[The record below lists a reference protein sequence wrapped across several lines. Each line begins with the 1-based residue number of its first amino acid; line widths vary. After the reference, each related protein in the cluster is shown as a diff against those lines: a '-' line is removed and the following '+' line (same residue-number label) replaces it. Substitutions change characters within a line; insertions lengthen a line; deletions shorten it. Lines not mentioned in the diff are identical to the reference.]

1 MKNPTHYGIHE
12 RDRWKCL
19 LREAMPHEVVIGLG
33 SNIDPEAN
41 LEQAVL
47 ELKSRFK
54 VSKRSQWTRTK
65 PIGIQDQPDFYNGA
79 LLMETELEQ
88 QSLKKELKRIEDILG
103 RDRSLPKFGPRTI
116 DLDILIWNK
125 KVVDEDYYERD
136 FLRKGVEE
144 IIPELELI

>member
-1 MKNPTHYGIHE
+1 
-12 RDRWKCL
+12 
-19 LREAMPHEVVIGLG
+19 MPHEVVIGLG

-41 LEQAVL
+41 LEQAVQ

-88 QSLKKELKRIEDILG
+88 QSLKKELKRIEDVLG

-144 IIPELELI
+144 IIPDLELV

>member
-1 MKNPTHYGIHE
+1 
-12 RDRWKCL
+12 
-19 LREAMPHEVVIGLG
+19 MPHEVVIGLG

-41 LEQAVL
+41 LEQAVQ

-88 QSLKKELKRIEDILG
+88 QSLKKELKRIEDLLG
-103 RDRSLPKFGPRTI
+103 RDRSLPKYGPRTI

-125 KVVDEDYYERD
+125 KVIDEDYYERA

-144 IIPELELI
+144 IIPDLELT

>member
-1 MKNPTHYGIHE
+1 
-12 RDRWKCL
+12 
-19 LREAMPHEVVIGLG
+19 MPHEVVIGLG

-41 LEQAVL
+41 LKQAVL

-54 VSKRSQWTRTK
+54 VSKRSQWTRSK
-65 PIGIQDQPDFYNGA
+65 PIGISDQPDFYNGA

-88 QSLKKELKRIEDILG
+88 QNLKKELKRIGDILG

-144 IIPELELI
+144 IIPDLKLT

>member
-1 MKNPTHYGIHE
+1 
-12 RDRWKCL
+12 
-19 LREAMPHEVVIGLG
+19 MPHEVVIGLG

-125 KVVDEDYYERD
+125 KVVDEDYYKRD

-144 IIPELELI
+144 IIPDLKLT

>member
-1 MKNPTHYGIHE
+1 
-12 RDRWKCL
+12 
-19 LREAMPHEVVIGLG
+19 MPHEVVIGLG

-41 LEQAVL
+41 LEQAVQ

-125 KVVDEDYYERD
+125 KVVDEDYYKRD

-144 IIPELELI
+144 IIPELKLT

>member
-1 MKNPTHYGIHE
+1 
-12 RDRWKCL
+12 
-19 LREAMPHEVVIGLG
+19 MPHEVVIGLG

-41 LEQAVL
+41 LEQAVQ

-54 VSKRSQWTRTK
+54 VSKRSQWPRTK
-65 PIGIQDQPDFYNGA
+65 PIGIQHHPDLFNGA

-144 IIPELELI
+144 NIPDLKLT

>member
-1 MKNPTHYGIHE
+1 
-12 RDRWKCL
+12 
-19 LREAMPHEVVIGLG
+19 MPHEVVIGLG
-33 SNIDPEAN
+33 SNIDHEAN

-54 VSKRSQWTRTK
+54 VSTRSQWTRTK
-65 PIGIQDQPDFYNGA
+65 HIGIQDQPDFYNGA

-116 DLDILIWNK
+116 DLDFLIWNK
-125 KVVDEDYYERD
+125 KVVDEDYYRMD
-136 FLRKGVEE
+136 FLRKGAEE
-144 IIPELELI
+144 IIPDLELI

>member
-1 MKNPTHYGIHE
+1 
-12 RDRWKCL
+12 
-19 LREAMPHEVVIGLG
+19 MPHEVVIGLG

-47 ELKSRFK
+47 ELKLRFK
-54 VSKRSQWTRTK
+54 VSKRSQWARTK

-116 DLDILIWNK
+116 DLDILVWNK

-136 FLRKGVEE
+136 FLRMVVEE
-144 IIPELELI
+144 IIPDLEIT

>member
-1 MKNPTHYGIHE
+1 
-12 RDRWKCL
+12 
-19 LREAMPHEVVIGLG
+19 MPHEVVIGLG

-41 LEQAVL
+41 LEQAVQ

-88 QSLKKELKRIEDILG
+88 QSLKKELKRIEDIMG

-136 FLRKGVEE
+136 FLKKGVEE
-144 IIPELELI
+144 IIPNLELI

>member
-1 MKNPTHYGIHE
+1 
-12 RDRWKCL
+12 
-19 LREAMPHEVVIGLG
+19 MPHEVVIGLG

-41 LEQAVL
+41 LEQAVQ

-65 PIGIQDQPDFYNGA
+65 PFGIQDQPDFYNGA
-79 LLMETELEQ
+79 LLLETELEQ
-88 QSLKKELKRIEDILG
+88 QSLKKELKRIEDIMG

-125 KVVDEDYYERD
+125 KVVDEDYYKRD

-144 IIPELELI
+144 IIPDLELI

>member
-1 MKNPTHYGIHE
+1 
-12 RDRWKCL
+12 
-19 LREAMPHEVVIGLG
+19 MPNEVVIGLG

-41 LEQAVL
+41 LEQAVH

-125 KVVDEDYYERD
+125 KVVDEDYYKRD

-144 IIPELELI
+144 IIPDLKLT

>member
-1 MKNPTHYGIHE
+1 
-12 RDRWKCL
+12 
-19 LREAMPHEVVIGLG
+19 MPHEVVIGLG

-103 RDRSLPKFGPRTI
+103 RDRSFPKFGPRTI

-136 FLRKGVEE
+136 FLRKVVEE
-144 IIPELELI
+144 IIPDLELI

>member
-1 MKNPTHYGIHE
+1 
-12 RDRWKCL
+12 
-19 LREAMPHEVVIGLG
+19 MPHEVVIGLG

-65 PIGIQDQPDFYNGA
+65 PIGIQNQPDFYNGA

-144 IIPELELI
+144 IITDLVLT

>member
-1 MKNPTHYGIHE
+1 
-12 RDRWKCL
+12 
-19 LREAMPHEVVIGLG
+19 MPHEVVIGLG

-41 LEQAVL
+41 LEQAVQ

-88 QSLKKELKRIEDILG
+88 QSLKKELKQIEDILG

-144 IIPELELI
+144 IIPDLELT

>member
-1 MKNPTHYGIHE
+1 
-12 RDRWKCL
+12 
-19 LREAMPHEVVIGLG
+19 MPHEVVIGLG

-88 QSLKKELKRIEDILG
+88 QSLKKELKQIEDILG

-144 IIPELELI
+144 IIPNLELI

>member
-1 MKNPTHYGIHE
+1 
-12 RDRWKCL
+12 
-19 LREAMPHEVVIGLG
+19 MPHEVVIGLG

-41 LEQAVL
+41 LEQAVQ

-88 QSLKKELKRIEDILG
+88 QSLKQELKRIEDILG

-144 IIPELELI
+144 IISDLELV

>member
-1 MKNPTHYGIHE
+1 
-12 RDRWKCL
+12 
-19 LREAMPHEVVIGLG
+19 MPHEVVIGLG

-41 LEQAVL
+41 LEQAVQ

-136 FLRKGVEE
+136 YLRKGVEE
-144 IIPELELI
+144 IIPDLELI

>member
-1 MKNPTHYGIHE
+1 
-12 RDRWKCL
+12 
-19 LREAMPHEVVIGLG
+19 MPHEVVIGLG

-41 LEQAVL
+41 LEQAVQ

-65 PIGIQDQPDFYNGA
+65 PIGIQEQPDFYNGV

-103 RDRSLPKFGPRTI
+103 RDRNLPKFGPRTI

-144 IIPELELI
+144 IIPDVELI

>member
-1 MKNPTHYGIHE
+1 
-12 RDRWKCL
+12 
-19 LREAMPHEVVIGLG
+19 MPHEVVIGLG

-41 LEQAVL
+41 LEQAVQ

-144 IIPELELI
+144 IIPDLISI

>member
-1 MKNPTHYGIHE
+1 
-12 RDRWKCL
+12 
-19 LREAMPHEVVIGLG
+19 MPHEVVIGLG

-88 QSLKKELKRIEDILG
+88 QSLKKELKQIEDILG
-103 RDRSLPKFGPRTI
+103 RDRNLPKFGPRTI

-144 IIPELELI
+144 IIPELELT

>member
-1 MKNPTHYGIHE
+1 
-12 RDRWKCL
+12 
-19 LREAMPHEVVIGLG
+19 MPHEVVIGLG

-116 DLDILIWNK
+116 DLDILVWNK

-136 FLRKGVEE
+136 FLRKGVKE
-144 IIPELELI
+144 IIPDL

>member
-1 MKNPTHYGIHE
+1 
-12 RDRWKCL
+12 
-19 LREAMPHEVVIGLG
+19 MPHEVVIGLG

-41 LEQAVL
+41 LEQAVQ

-79 LLMETELEQ
+79 LLLETELEQ

-144 IIPELELI
+144 IIPDLKLT

>member
-1 MKNPTHYGIHE
+1 
-12 RDRWKCL
+12 
-19 LREAMPHEVVIGLG
+19 MPNEVVIGLG

-47 ELKSRFK
+47 ELESRFK

-88 QSLKKELKRIEDILG
+88 QSLKKELKRIEDLLG
-103 RDRSLPKFGPRTI
+103 RDRSLPKYGPRTI

-125 KVVDEDYYERD
+125 KVIDEDYYERD

-144 IIPELELI
+144 IIPDLELN

>member
-1 MKNPTHYGIHE
+1 
-12 RDRWKCL
+12 
-19 LREAMPHEVVIGLG
+19 MPHEVVIGLG

-41 LEQAVL
+41 LEQAVQ

-136 FLRKGVEE
+136 FLRKEVEE
-144 IIPELELI
+144 IIPDLELV

>member
-1 MKNPTHYGIHE
+1 
-12 RDRWKCL
+12 
-19 LREAMPHEVVIGLG
+19 MPHEVVIGLG

-65 PIGIQDQPDFYNGA
+65 PIGIQDQPDFYNGT

-88 QSLKKELKRIEDILG
+88 QSLKMELKRIEDILG

-125 KVVDEDYYERD
+125 KVVDEDYYQRD

-144 IIPELELI
+144 IIPDLKLT

>member
-1 MKNPTHYGIHE
+1 
-12 RDRWKCL
+12 
-19 LREAMPHEVVIGLG
+19 MPHEVVIGLG

-41 LEQAVL
+41 LEQAVQ

-144 IIPELELI
+144 IIPDLELI

>member
-1 MKNPTHYGIHE
+1 MT
-12 RDRWKCL
+12 
-19 LREAMPHEVVIGLG
+19 HEVVIGLG

-41 LEQAVL
+41 LEQAVQ

-79 LLMETELEQ
+79 LLIETELEQ

-103 RDRSLPKFGPRTI
+103 RDRNLPKFGPRTI

-125 KVVDEDYYERD
+125 KVVDEDYYVRD

-144 IIPELELI
+144 IISDLDLT

>member
-1 MKNPTHYGIHE
+1 
-12 RDRWKCL
+12 
-19 LREAMPHEVVIGLG
+19 MPHEVVIGLG

-41 LEQAVL
+41 LERAVQ

-88 QSLKKELKRIEDILG
+88 QSLKTELKQIEDILG
-103 RDRSLPKFGPRTI
+103 RDRSLPKYGPRTI

-144 IIPELELI
+144 IIPDLELI

>member
-1 MKNPTHYGIHE
+1 
-12 RDRWKCL
+12 
-19 LREAMPHEVVIGLG
+19 MPHEVVIGLG

-41 LEQAVL
+41 LEQAVQ

-54 VSKRSQWTRTK
+54 VSKRSQWTQTK

-136 FLRKGVEE
+136 FLKKGVEE
-144 IIPELELI
+144 IIPDLKLI

>member
-1 MKNPTHYGIHE
+1 
-12 RDRWKCL
+12 
-19 LREAMPHEVVIGLG
+19 MPHEVVIGLG

-41 LEQAVL
+41 LEQAVQ

-79 LLMETELEQ
+79 LLLETELEQ

-144 IIPELELI
+144 IIPDLELI

>member
-1 MKNPTHYGIHE
+1 
-12 RDRWKCL
+12 
-19 LREAMPHEVVIGLG
+19 MPHEVVIGLG

-41 LEQAVL
+41 LEQAVQ

-88 QSLKKELKRIEDILG
+88 QSLKEELKRIEDILG
-103 RDRSLPKFGPRTI
+103 RDRSFPKFGPRTI

-125 KVVDEDYYERD
+125 KVVDKDYYERD

-144 IIPELELI
+144 IIPDLELI

>member
-1 MKNPTHYGIHE
+1 
-12 RDRWKCL
+12 
-19 LREAMPHEVVIGLG
+19 MPHEVVIGLG

-88 QSLKKELKRIEDILG
+88 KSLEKELKQIEDILG
-103 RDRSLPKFGPRTI
+103 RDRGLPKFGPRTI

-144 IIPELELI
+144 IIPDLELI

>member
-1 MKNPTHYGIHE
+1 
-12 RDRWKCL
+12 
-19 LREAMPHEVVIGLG
+19 MPHEVVIGLG

-41 LEQAVL
+41 LEQAVQ

-88 QSLKKELKRIEDILG
+88 QSLKKVLKQIEDILG
-103 RDRSLPKFGPRTI
+103 RDRSIPKFGPRTI

-144 IIPELELI
+144 IIPDLELI